1 MSEWGWLLAPVMAS
15 ALMSVLLIPLGYRV
29 LSRNMVFAD
38 LAVAQ
43 WAALGTL
50 ASLTLL
56 PGTAI
61 LGLNLTSLGFAL
73 IAIALIS
80 LVMALTERYREAL
93 IGMLYVLGASLATLL
108 VSGDP
113 HGAQQLAQTLN
124 GDLLWV
130 GSAQLLPA
138 GLLAVICL
146 IWLRLPG
153 PQQSWLFLP
162 LFALA
167 VTAAVDLAGIYV
179 VFATLIVTPLLICHI
194 AGRSLPTAMLACFGG
209 HLGGLWLSA
218 DYDLPAGPAVVVSIV
233 AVAMMLVS
241 FSRLYSGLTRT

>member
-1 MSEWGWLLAPVMAS
+1 MPEWDWLLAPVAAS
-15 ALMSVLLIPLGYRV
+15 ALMSVMLIPLGYRV

-56 PGTAI
+56 PGVLL
-61 LGLNLTSLGFAL
+61 LGLNLTSLAFAL
-73 IAIALIS
+73 LAIVLIS
-80 LVMALTERYREAL
+80 LVMRYTDRYREAL
-93 IGMLYVLGASLATLL
+93 IGILYVLGASLATLM

-130 GSAQLLPA
+130 GAGQLLPA
-138 GLLAVICL
+138 LILTAATLVWVLLGAAHK
-146 IWLRLPG
+146 RL
-153 PQQSWLFLP
+153 LFLP

-167 VTAAVDLAGIYV
+167 VTTAVELAGIYV
-179 VFATLIVTPLLICHI
+179 VFATLIVTPLLVCHL
-194 AGRSLPTAMLACFGG
+194 GRGYLATAMVICLMG
-209 HLGGLWLSA
+209 HLAGLALSA
-218 DYDLPAGPAVVVSIV
+218 TLDWPAGPAVVT
-233 AVAMMLVS
+233 AVIATSGAWLVI
-241 FSRLYSGLTRT
+241 RRQMQGKA

>member
-1 MSEWGWLLAPVMAS
+1 MSDWDWLLAPVAAS
-15 ALMSVLLIPLGYRV
+15 ALMSITLIPLGYRV

-56 PGTAI
+56 PGAML
-61 LGLNLTSLGFAL
+61 LGLNLTSLAFAL
-73 IAIALIS
+73 LAITLIS
-80 LVMALTERYREAL
+80 LIMRHTERYREAI
-93 IGMLYVLGASLATLL
+93 IGMLYVLGASLATLM

-130 GSAQLLPA
+130 GQEQLVPA
-138 GLLAVICL
+138 ALLAATTI
-146 IWLRLPG
+146 IWMRLRPAR
-153 PQQSWLFLP
+153 QRVLFLP

-167 VTAAVDLAGIYV
+167 VTTAVDLAGIYV
-179 VFATLIVTPLLICHI
+179 VFATLIATPLLVCHL
-194 AGRSLPTAMLACFGG
+194 GRGHALTAMVICLLGHMAGLA
-209 HLGGLWLSA
+209 LSA
-218 DYDLPAGPAVVVSIV
+218 FLDWPAGPAVVTSVIATGALS
-233 AVAMMLVS
+233 LVVQQQI
-241 FSRLYSGLTRT
+241 SRNT